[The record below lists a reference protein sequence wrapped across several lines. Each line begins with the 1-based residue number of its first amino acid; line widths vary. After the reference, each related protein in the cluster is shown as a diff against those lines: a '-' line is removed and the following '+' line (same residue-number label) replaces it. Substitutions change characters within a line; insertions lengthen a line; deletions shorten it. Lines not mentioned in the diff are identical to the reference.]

1 MTRSI
6 LDRLTQNPDAP
17 RWNHRAGDRLDD
29 ADRRALEEFRAAL
42 RAEPR
47 AWRCGPPPETL
58 LARVRAL
65 REKSADLRRRI
76 PAGIDLERDWE
87 TIPTISRE
95 DVATR
100 VEELIPDDADLERLI
115 VYRTAGTTG
124 HALLV
129 PHDARA
135 TGAYQPL
142 IELALELRG
151 VRLAF
156 DPDAAACFLVGAQA
170 RTVTYPTTLSAWGG
184 AGFAKLNLRATEW
197 PSPESAARYFQEF
210 APPLLTGDP
219 ISFAEMLRL
228 NVGSRP
234 AALLSTAVAL
244 SRGLQRRLQERYGAP
259 VIDWYS
265 LTETGPIACGA
276 PDGRGYLVLPHD
288 LHVEALGPDGR
299 RVKPGERGE
308 ITVTGGRNPFLPLVR
323 YRTGDWGRLEF
334 PADGGRPRLLD
345 LEGRKPVVF
354 RAADGSAVNPVDVSR
369 VLREL
374 PLVQH
379 EFVQRADFSCE
390 LTARPIGGVHALD
403 AATLEAAL
411 RPLFG
416 AGARIEV
423 RLDAALG
430 DRAEGGKTSAYRSEL
445 PLED

>member
-1 MTRSI
+1 MSDSL
-6 LDRLTQNPDAP
+6 LDRLRQHPHAP
-17 RWNHRAGDRLDD
+17 KWNHRAGDRLDD
-29 ADRRALEEFRAAL
+29 ADRRALGAFRADL
-42 RAEPR
+42 RAPG
-47 AWRCGPPPETL
+47 AWRAGPPPEPI

-65 REKSADLRRRI
+65 REKSPDLRRRI
-76 PAGIDLERDWE
+76 PAGLDLERGWDE
-87 TIPTISRE
+87 IPAVSRE

-135 TGAYQPL
+135 AAAYQPL

-151 VRLAF
+151 IALKLG
-156 DPDAAACFLVGAQA
+156 PDAAACFLVGAQA

-184 AGFAKLNLRATEW
+184 AGFAKLNLRASEW
-197 PSPESAARYFQEF
+197 PSPESPARYFDEF

-219 ISFAEMLRL
+219 ISFAEMLRI
-228 NVGSRP
+228 GAGGKP
-234 AALLSTAVAL
+234 AAMISTAVAL
-244 SRGLQRRLQERYGAP
+244 SRGLQRRLQERYACP

-276 PDGRGYLVLPHD
+276 PDGRGYVVLPHD

-299 RVKPGERGE
+299 AVKPGERGE
-308 ITVTGGRNPFLPLVR
+308 IAVTGGRNPFLPLVR
-323 YRTGDWGRLEF
+323 YRTGDWGRLEL
-334 PADGGRPRLLD
+334 PVDGGRPRLLD
-345 LEGRKPVVF
+345 LEGRAPVLF
-354 RAADGSAVNPVDVSR
+354 RAEDGSAVNPVDVSR

-379 EFVQRADFSCE
+379 EFVQRRDGSFE
-390 LTARPIGGVHALD
+390 LAARPLGGARALD
-403 AATLEAAL
+403 TAALEAAL
-411 RPLFG
+411 RPLLG
-416 AGARIEV
+416 AGAKLSV
-423 RLDAALG
+423 RFDPALG
-430 DRAEGGKTSAYRSEL
+430 DRADGGKTPAYRSEL